1 LEQTYRD
8 VEVIVSDDASTDDTL
23 ERVREIDDPRVR
35 VFSQETR
42 LGVVRNPDFCLR
54 RATGEFWMFLGDDDA
69 LMPTAI
75 ERLVAPFL
83 AQRTDGKIVGATWC
97 PCLVVDGT
105 NDRFWATEGG
115 PEIEPATTMLSQLFA
130 GNRGPR
136 CSSVL
141 LRTQDALT
149 VGGYDAKYGDL
160 SDIGNWGR
168 AAMRGDV
175 MVCIN
180 EPLVMYTM
188 HQNNM
193 TGGSSIERWQNWSRM
208 VLADLVI
215 IARERGD
222 TLGERELLSARRN
235 FVSGVT
241 LTILISTIGKP
252 GWMGNAVTQAM
263 RTPGAFFSPYM
274 FRRLIKDGRK
284 VFTLRNRAAKP

>member
-1 LEQTYRD
+1 M
-8 VEVIVSDDASTDDTL
+8 V
-23 ERVREIDDPRVR
+23 
-35 VFSQETR
+35 
-42 LGVVRNPDFCLR
+42 GNPDFCLR

-83 AQRTDGKIVGATWC
+83 TQQADGKIVGGTWC

-105 NDRFWATEGG
+105 DDRFWATEGG
-115 PEIEPATTMLSQLFA
+115 PEIEPTTTMLSQLFA

-141 LRTQDALT
+141 LRTQDALK
-149 VGGYDAKYGDL
+149 VGGYEAKYGDL

-168 AAMRGDV
+168 AAMQRDV

-180 EPLVMYTM
+180 EPLVKYTM

-193 TGGSSIERWQNWSRM
+193 TGSSSIERWQNWSRM
-208 VLADLVI
+208 VLADLLM

-222 TLGERELLSARRN
+222 NLGERELRSAERN

-252 GWMGNAVTQAM
+252 SWMRNAIRQAI
-263 RTPGAFFSPYM
+263 RTPKAFFSSYM
-274 FRRLIKDGRK
+274 FRRLVKDGRK
-284 VFTLRNRAAKP
+284 VFILRNRDAKRTKGLP